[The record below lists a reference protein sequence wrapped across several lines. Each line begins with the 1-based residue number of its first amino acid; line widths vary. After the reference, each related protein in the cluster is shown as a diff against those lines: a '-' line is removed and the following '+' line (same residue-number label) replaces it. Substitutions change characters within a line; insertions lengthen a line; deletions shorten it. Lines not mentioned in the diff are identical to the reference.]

1 LPRTLYT
8 PTRLFWGQQLA
19 PIALEGFFKTEGR
32 RHKDIRLTRLNFL
45 NGSNIQSDEFG
56 ESLLRHFAPHPFAAD
71 IRTKD
76 NKLPLL
82 EL

>member
-1 LPRTLYT
+1 
-8 PTRLFWGQQLA
+8 
-19 PIALEGFFKTEGR
+19 
-32 RHKDIRLTRLNFL
+32 LTRLNFL
-45 NGSNIQSDEFG
+45 HCSDIQSNAFG
-56 ESLLRHFAPHPFAAD
+56 EPFLRHFTPHPFAAD